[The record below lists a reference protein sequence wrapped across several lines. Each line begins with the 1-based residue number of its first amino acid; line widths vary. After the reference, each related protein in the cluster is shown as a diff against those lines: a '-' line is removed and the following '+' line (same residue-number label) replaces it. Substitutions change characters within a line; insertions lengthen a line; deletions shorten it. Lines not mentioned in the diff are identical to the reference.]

1 MRNRRMK
8 RVVVLMV
15 VMGIATFVSG
25 QTMEPLTFDQAI
37 QISLTQ
43 NPEIK
48 AATYEEEVAVKERK
62 AAYGLRLPQANITE
76 PMSTWATI
84 CRST

>member
-48 AATYEEEVAVKERK
+48 AATY
-62 AAYGLRLPQANITE
+62 
-76 PMSTWATI
+76 
-84 CRST
+84 